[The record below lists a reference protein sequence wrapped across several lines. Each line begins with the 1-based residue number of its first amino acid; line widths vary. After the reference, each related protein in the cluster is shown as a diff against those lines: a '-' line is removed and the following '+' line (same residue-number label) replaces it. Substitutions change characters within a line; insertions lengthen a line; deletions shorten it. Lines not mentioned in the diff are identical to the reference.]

1 VDVEAGKNGKGS
13 SVYQQSSQRSELF
26 FDLTSEIMDPF
37 FTICYLIKKD
47 FVIMLI

>member
-1 VDVEAGKNGKGS
+1 MGKVPVFINKGFG
-13 SVYQQSSQRSELF
+13 QQSSLRLELF